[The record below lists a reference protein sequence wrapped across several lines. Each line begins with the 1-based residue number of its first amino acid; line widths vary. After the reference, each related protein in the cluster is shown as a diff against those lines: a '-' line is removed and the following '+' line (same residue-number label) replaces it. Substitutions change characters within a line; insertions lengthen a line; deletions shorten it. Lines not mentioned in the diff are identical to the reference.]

1 MYQLRFAVLIIALVT
16 LISLTF
22 SQKGFDEKTSEQ
34 RNPLKTMDINID
46 QQKIDLQNMDILKQ
60 IEPEATTA
68 TIYNDQLLEGAVDAD
83 KYIVGPNDIFALG
96 VWGIVNQPL
105 PLAVSP
111 EGTLIIPSV
120 GEVDIDGL
128 TLTAAKEKVIAATKK
143 RFISAVITLTL
154 VSPRRFMVTL
164 TGVGQGTYPTSAIM
178 RASTII
184 AFVINDSVSLGKSRT
199 SFGDRHIFS
208 LRNITLKR
216 KNGETQRVDLYK
228 YYASR
233 DERYNPFLRE
243 GDVINIPKYDWEG
256 RFLSVYGAVQFPGN
270 FEYIEGDNLET
281 AIELVRGATSMA
293 NTDSILIS
301 RLEPGANKMNNFYV
315 SLERDKDMKL
325 EPNDRVVVSAYSEQR
340 RDFKVHILG
349 EVMKPG
355 GYPITLNSTRL
366 TEIIKEAGGP
376 TPNSYLP
383 NSEVYRKLDTF
394 FIVDKN
400 RDSLE
405 SVFTKRLNDVIT
417 NKDEK
422 ENFDL
427 DIKYKIGRVNI
438 DFDKLS
444 EGDESQDV
452 TLRDGDIIY
461 ISSNKKEVYV
471 YGQINKPGF
480 VPYKEGADVDYYIA
494 ACGGYGDRADEDE
507 VRVVKFKTRE
517 WLEPDETKIHSS
529 DFIYVPKIIKRDF
542 AYDID
547 LIAKVASVIVSVVTL
562 TLLVI
567 QSQK

>member
-1 MYQLRFAVLIIALVT
+1 MNQIKHLIFLTAFVLC
-16 LISLTF
+16 SSSF
-22 SQKGFDEKTSEQ
+22 SQKGFNDKTDEKS
-34 RNPLKTMDINID
+34 NPLKTMDITVD

-68 TIYNDQLLEGAVDAD
+68 TIYNDQLLEGAVDGE

-128 TLTAAKEKVIAATKK
+128 TLSAAKEKVIAATKK
-143 RFISAVITLTL
+143 RFISAVVTLTL

-184 AFVINDSVSLGKSRT
+184 AFVINDSLSLGKSRT
-199 SFGDRHIFS
+199 SFGDRGLFS

-216 KNGETQRVDLYK
+216 KNGETQRVDLYQ
-228 YYASR
+228 YFATR
-233 DERYNPFLRE
+233 DEKYNPFLRE
-243 GDVINIPKYDWEG
+243 GDVLNIPKYDWEG

-270 FEYIEGDNLET
+270 FEYIEGDDLET
-281 AIELVRGATSMA
+281 AIQLVRGTTTMA

-315 SLERDKDMKL
+315 SLDRDKNMKL
-325 EPNDRVVVSAYSEQR
+325 QPNDRVVVTAYSEQR
-340 RDFKVHILG
+340 RDFKVNILG

-355 GYPITLNSTRL
+355 SYPITLNSTKL
-366 TEIIKEAGGP
+366 TEIIRESGGL
-376 TPNSYLP
+376 TTNSYLP
-383 NSEVYRKLDTF
+383 NSEVYRKIDTF
-394 FIVDKN
+394 FIIDKN

-422 ENFDL
+422 DNFDL
-427 DIKYKIGRVNI
+427 DIKYRIGRVNV

-444 EGDESQDV
+444 EGDELQNI

-461 ISSNKKEVYV
+461 ITSNKKEVYV
-471 YGQINKPGF
+471 YGQVNRPGF
-480 VPYKEGADVDYYIA
+480 VPYKEGADADYYIA
-494 ACGGYGDRADEDE
+494 ACGGYGERADEEE

-547 LIAKVASVIVSVVTL
+547 LIAKVASVIVSVITL